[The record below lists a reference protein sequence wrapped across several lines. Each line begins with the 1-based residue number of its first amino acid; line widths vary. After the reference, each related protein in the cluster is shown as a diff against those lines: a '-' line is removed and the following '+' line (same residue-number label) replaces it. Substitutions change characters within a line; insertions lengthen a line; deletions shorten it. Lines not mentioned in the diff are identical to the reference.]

1 MNINESKKMI
11 IHVKQR
17 KNFQNQRLGML
28 KNQVNQKDYTVVW
41 LIKLFMEVLLK
52 NKVNQVI
59 LKINIQKE
67 NDFYLLFF
75 AFIVFKILQC

>member
-1 MNINESKKMI
+1 MNINENKKMI
-11 IHVKQR
+11 IHAKQR
-17 KNFQNQRLGML
+17 KNFQNQKFEML

-52 NKVNQVI
+52 NKANQAI

-67 NDFYLLFF
+67 NDFIFYFF
-75 AFIVFKILQC
+75 IS